1 MTALR
6 QPRLWHATAAATAL
20 AAAGAGVWL
29 LRRFDP
35 NAPDSPLPGC
45 LFFHLTG
52 LYCPGCGSTRA
63 LHGLVHGD
71 LGQLLA
77 MNPLLAVVIPALPLL
92 VAHGMGY
99 RLPLSK
105 RAIDVL
111 LSAKFWLSLILGYW
125 VARNLP
131 WPPFDWLAPG

>member
-1 MTALR
+1 
-6 QPRLWHATAAATAL
+6 
-20 AAAGAGVWL
+20 
-29 LRRFDP
+29 
-35 NAPDSPLPGC
+35 
-45 LFFHLTG
+45 
-52 LYCPGCGSTRA
+52 
-63 LHGLVHGD
+63 
-71 LGQLLA
+71 
-77 MNPLLAVVIPALPLL
+77 
-92 VAHGMGY
+92 MGY